1 MSIEQSIEKVS
12 SRPPLSLLAQ
22 ATAVPNPDPGQL
34 LTTFNLETR
43 VQRFDAAEASMRRL
57 FAAAPQV
64 APVMERYRLA
74 ARAEAT
80 ATARLTDPALA
91 GQRKVLGVP
100 AALRA
105 RLRQGRRAP
114 RAKGLR
120 RRRGR
125 PRRSQGAHA
134 PISGT
139 LTWAN
144 GRSARFTNLTDSD
157 DLTGPTLP
165 CYDGGTLLD
174 VPYGQLRAVNFL
186 ECKTSLDVMWMPTEL
201 VTAGGKALTVRVP
214 SYYTGSGKADM
225 GMVRTG
231 QMTTWAREHGY
242 AQGLG
247 QRDFKVTTA
256 DGGEL
261 MVGMLQVVKIEL
273 DAQAGR
279 SRRSRRASG
288 SASSGDTAKDGVS
301 PPQHMTPAPP
311 SSPRG

>member
-1 MSIEQSIEKVS
+1 MSIEQSIEQGEFEAA
-12 SRPPLSLLAQ
+12 LSLLAK
-22 ATAVPNPDPGQL
+22 ATAVPSPDPGQL

-74 ARAEAT
+74 ARAEAA

-91 GQRKVLGVP
+91 GKRKAMGVP
-100 AALRA
+100 PPYALAYVKAAVHHAQKDYAGAAAALAQARA
-105 RLRQGRRAP
+105 FTP
-114 RAKGLR
+114 
-120 RRRGR
+120 
-125 PRRSQGAHA
+125 

-144 GRSARFTNLTDSD
+144 GRSARFTDFTDSD
-157 DLTGPTLP
+157 DLTGPTLL
-165 CYDGGTLLD
+165 CYDGDSLLD
-174 VPYGQLRAVNFL
+174 VPYGQLRAVSFL

-201 VTAGGKALTVRVP
+201 TTDGGKALTVRVP
-214 SYYTGSGKADM
+214 SYYTGTGKAQM

-231 QMTTWAREHGY
+231 QMTTWERDHGY

-256 DGGEL
+256 DGGES
-261 MVGMLQVVKIEL
+261 MVGMLQVVKIEF
-273 DAQAGR
+273 DVQA
-279 SRRSRRASG
+279 RAEPEKPKSLWKRIFG
-288 SASSGDTAKDGVS
+288 
-301 PPQHMTPAPP
+301 
-311 SSPRG
+311 